1 MLDLGRPWDPNN
13 QNFRYSN
20 IQIFQKLC
28 SLQVTNILKYIQT
41 FKVSIIQN
49 FKVLNVQ
56 NFEFVGFETLKIS
69 NTRVL
74 RIFEISKLQTFRNS
88 KFRIEHLRLL

>member
-1 MLDLGRPWDPNN
+1 MLDLGRRWDPNN

-49 FKVLNVQ
+49 FKVPNVQ
-56 NFEFVGFETLKIS
+56 NFEFVGFERLKIS
-69 NTRVL
+69 HTRVL
-74 RIFEISKLQTFRNS
+74 RIFEITN
-88 KFRIEHLRLL
+88 I